1 MGSINLR
8 SSRLFLRVLPVLVW
22 CGAVLCVVGLFHR
35 RSAQFE
41 IVGIADAEVHD
52 VGTNTRARLVSV
64 NVQLFNQVSK
74 GDPVAVVNTVLDDER
89 LDAEKA
95 VIQADIR
102 HLDAQLREIRKH
114 YVALVF
120 NQESEW
126 WAERRAFT
134 ADVVVARARVVDV
147 NAVVE
152 NDQAT
157 LKGMQEEIESF
168 RMENGVNFV
177 SDISLYH
184 KFKTMERNRDRLV
197 KKIERDK
204 GLLAKYEKE
213 LEEAKLREQIYI
225 DYRPYAGT
233 DANEAQRVINLAIEA
248 KKRQLEELEE
258 RQRDLV
264 LTAPCDGFVSS
275 IDSQIGEVGILPD
288 FPVLTIT
295 EEKPSSIIAYVN
307 ESLAGSFKRQIQVDI
322 IKNTEPK
329 QIGRSEITYIGPRL
343 EQLPVRMWRDP
354 AIPQWG
360 RLIKISIPMKMQL
373 IPGEMV
379 GIKSI

>member
-1 MGSINLR
+1 MGRLNLR

-22 CGAVLCVVGLFHR
+22 CGAVLCVVGLFHH

-64 NVQLFNQVSK
+64 NVQLFNKVSK
-74 GDPVAVVNTVLDDER
+74 GEQVAVVNTVLDDER

-95 VIQADIR
+95 VIQAKIN
-102 HLDAQLREIRKH
+102 HLDAQLNEIRKH
-114 YVALVF
+114 YLALVF
-120 NQESEW
+120 NQQSEW

-134 ADVVVARARVVDV
+134 ADVVAARARVVDV

-152 NDQAT
+152 NDQAM
-157 LKGMQEEIESF
+157 LKLTQQEIESF
-168 RMENGVNFV
+168 RIENGANFAA
-177 SDISLYH
+177 DFSLYN
-184 KFKTMERNRDRLV
+184 KLKIMERNRDRLAE
-197 KKIERDK
+197 KIVRDEE
-204 GLLAKYEKE
+204 LLAKYKKE
-213 LEEAKLREQIYI
+213 LEEAEAREDVYI
-225 DYRPYAGT
+225 GYRPYAGT
-233 DANEAQRVINLAIEA
+233 DSNEAQHVIYLAKEA
-248 KKRQLEELEE
+248 LKRQLEELEE
-258 RQRDLV
+258 RQRNLV

-288 FPVLTIT
+288 FPILTIT

-307 ESLAGSFKRQIQVDI
+307 ESLAGHFTRQIKVDI
-322 IKNTEPK
+322 IKGTEPK

-343 EQLPVRMWRDP
+343 EQLPVRLWRNP

-360 RLIKISIPMKMQL
+360 RLIKIKIPVNMQL

-379 GIKSI
+379 GIRSI

>member
-22 CGAVLCVVGLFHR
+22 CGAVLCVVGLFKHR
-35 RSAQFE
+35 SSQFE

-64 NVQLFNQVSK
+64 NVQLFNKVSK
-74 GDPVAVVNTVLDDER
+74 GDLVAVVNTVLDDER
-89 LDAEKA
+89 LDAQKA
-95 VIQADIR
+95 VIQAEIR
-102 HLDAQLREIRKH
+102 HLDAQLNEIRSN

-134 ADVVVARARVVDV
+134 ADVVAARARVVDV
-147 NAVVE
+147 NAMVE

-168 RMENGVNFV
+168 RIENGANFAA
-177 SDISLYH
+177 DISLYN
-184 KFKTMERNRDRLV
+184 KFKTMERNRDRLA
-197 KKIERDK
+197 KKIERDN
-204 GLLAKYEKE
+204 GLLAKYIKE
-213 LEEAKLREQIYI
+213 LEEAKFREQIYI

-233 DANEAQRVINLAIEA
+233 DANEAQRVINLAKDA
-248 KKRQLEELEE
+248 LKRQLDELEE
-258 RQRDLV
+258 RQRNLV

-288 FPVLTIT
+288 FPILTIT

-307 ESLAGSFKRQIQVDI
+307 ESLAGRFIPQIKVDI
-322 IKNTEPK
+322 VKDTDPK

-343 EQLPVRMWRDP
+343 EQLPVRLWRDP
-354 AIPQWG
+354 TLPQWG
-360 RLIKISIPMKMQL
+360 RLIKIKIPTEMEL

>member
-22 CGAVLCVVGLFHR
+22 CGAVLCVVGLFKHR
-35 RSAQFE
+35 SSQFE

-64 NVQLFNQVSK
+64 NVQLFNKVSI
-74 GDPVAVVNTVLDDER
+74 GDPVAIVNTVLDDER

-95 VIQADIR
+95 VIQADINY
-102 HLDAQLREIRKH
+102 LDAQLREIRKN
-114 YVALVF
+114 YLALVF

-134 ADVVVARARVVDV
+134 ADVVAARARVVDV

-152 NDQAT
+152 NDQAR
-157 LKGMQEEIESF
+157 LKEMQEEIESF
-168 RMENGVNFV
+168 RMENGANFGAN
-177 SDISLYH
+177 ISLYH

-197 KKIERDK
+197 EKIDRDK

-213 LEEAKLREQIYI
+213 LDEAKYREQIYI

-233 DANEAQRVINLAIEA
+233 DANEAQRVINLAIDA
-248 KKRQLEELEE
+248 KKRELKELEE
-258 RQRDLV
+258 RQRNLV

-288 FPVLTIT
+288 FPILSIT

-307 ESLAGSFKRQIQVDI
+307 ESLAGRFAPQIEVDI
-322 IKNTEPK
+322 IKGTEPK

-343 EQLPVRMWRDP
+343 EQLPVRLWRDP
-354 AIPQWG
+354 AMPQWG
-360 RLIKISIPMKMQL
+360 RLIKIRIPMEMEL

>member
-22 CGAVLCVVGLFHR
+22 CGTVLCVVVLFHR
-35 RSAQFE
+35 RSSQFE
-41 IVGIADAEVHD
+41 ILGIADAEVHD

-64 NVQLFNQVSK
+64 NVQLFKKVSK
-74 GDPVAVVNTVLDDER
+74 GESVAIVNTVLDDER

-95 VIQADIR
+95 VIQAEIR
-102 HLDAQLREIRKH
+102 HLDAQLNEIRQN
-114 YVALVF
+114 YEALVF

-134 ADVVVARARVVDV
+134 ADVVAARARVVDV
-147 NAVVE
+147 NAVLE

-157 LKGMQEEIESF
+157 LKEMQEEIESF
-168 RMENGVNFV
+168 KIVNGANFV
-177 SDISLYH
+177 SDISLYK
-184 KFKTMERNRDRLV
+184 KFKTMERNRDRLAE
-197 KKIERDK
+197 KIDRDK
-204 GLLAKYEKE
+204 GLLGKYEKE
-213 LEEAKLREQIYI
+213 LEDAKGREQIYI

-233 DANEAQRVINLAIEA
+233 DANEAQRVINLAKETLQ
-248 KKRQLEELEE
+248 RQLDELEE
-258 RQRDLV
+258 RQRNLV

-288 FPVLTIT
+288 FPILSIT

-307 ESLAGSFKRQIQVDI
+307 ESMAGRFEPQIEVDI
-322 IKNTEPK
+322 IKGTEPK
-329 QIGRSEITYIGPRL
+329 QIERSQITYIGPRL

-360 RLIKISIPMKMQL
+360 RLIKIRIPMKMQL

-379 GIKSI
+379 GIRSI

>member
-22 CGAVLCVVGLFHR
+22 CGAVLCVVGLFKHR
-35 RSAQFE
+35 SSQFK

-64 NVQLFNQVSK
+64 NVQLFNKVSK

-95 VIQADIR
+95 VIQARID
-102 HLDAQLREIRKH
+102 HLDAQLNEIRKN
-114 YVALVF
+114 YEALVF
-120 NQESEW
+120 NQTSEW

-134 ADVVVARARVVDV
+134 ADVVAARARVVDV

-157 LKGMQEEIESF
+157 LKEMQEEIESF
-168 RMENGVNFV
+168 RIENGANFAA
-177 SDISLYH
+177 DISLYN

-197 KKIERDK
+197 EKIDRDK

-213 LEEAKLREQIYI
+213 LEDAKEREQIYI

-233 DANEAQRVINLAIEA
+233 DPNEAQRVIKLAKDA
-248 KKRQLEELEE
+248 LRRQLDELEE
-258 RQRDLV
+258 RQRNLV
-264 LTAPCDGFVSS
+264 ITAPCDGFVSS

-288 FPVLTIT
+288 FPILSIT

-307 ESLAGSFKRQIQVDI
+307 ESLAGRFSPQIEVDI
-322 IKNTEPK
+322 IKGTEPK
-329 QIGRSEITYIGPRL
+329 QIGRSQITYIGPRL

-360 RLIKISIPMKMQL
+360 RLIKIKIPMKMQL

>member
-1 MGSINLR
+1 MGRLNLR

-52 VGTNTRARLVSV
+52 VGTNTRARLLSV
-64 NVQLFNQVSK
+64 NVQLFNKVSK

-95 VIQADIR
+95 VIQAEIN
-102 HLDAQLREIRKH
+102 HLDAQLTEIRKN
-114 YVALVF
+114 YEALVF

-134 ADVVVARARVVDV
+134 ADIVAATARVVDT
-147 NAVVE
+147 NAIVE

-157 LKGMQEEIESF
+157 LKELQKEIEIF
-168 RMENGVNFV
+168 RIENGANFAA
-177 SDISLYH
+177 DISLYN
-184 KFKTMERNRDRLV
+184 KMKTMERNRDRLAG
-197 KKIERDK
+197 KIERDK
-204 GLLAKYEKE
+204 GLLATYKKE
-213 LEEAKLREQIYI
+213 LEKAKDREEKYVA
-225 DYRPYAGT
+225 YRPHAGT
-233 DANEAQRVINLAIEA
+233 DPNEALHVIFLAKEA
-248 KKRQLEELEE
+248 LERRLDELEE
-258 RQRDLV
+258 RQKEVV
-264 LTAPCDGFVSS
+264 LTAPCDGFISS

-288 FPVLTIT
+288 FPILTIT
-295 EEKPSSIIAYVN
+295 EERPSSIIAYVN
-307 ESLAGSFKRQIQVDI
+307 ENLAGQFAPRIKVEI
-322 IKNTEPK
+322 IKGTEPK
-329 QIGRSEITYIGPRL
+329 QIGQSEITYIGPRL
-343 EQLPVRMWRDP
+343 EQLPVRLWRNP
-354 AIPQWG
+354 TIPQWG
-360 RLIKISIPMKMQL
+360 RLMKIEIPVKMQL